1 MILKKK
7 FKKLKSQQLKNGTF
21 KSITQKSSKEAQDIC
36 RAFLCDIW
44 AEDIVRKGTFPKD
57 LKNADV
63 TLVFKKT
70 TLFKLETADLEAF
83 GQQYLKYL
91 KE

>member
-7 FKKLKSQQLKNGTF
+7 FKKLKSQQLKNSTF

-70 TLFKLETADLEAF
+70 TLFKLEIADLEAF
-83 GQQYLKYL
+83 GQQFLKYL